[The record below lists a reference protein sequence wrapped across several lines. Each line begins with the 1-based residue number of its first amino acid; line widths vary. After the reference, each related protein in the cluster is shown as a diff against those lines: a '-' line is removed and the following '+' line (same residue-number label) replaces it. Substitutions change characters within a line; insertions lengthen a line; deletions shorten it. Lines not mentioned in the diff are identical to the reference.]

1 MSFRLMSL
9 KPPYP
14 HGQDG
19 KNDNSEKLK
28 CLLWKKLEGCR
39 MDSNHHRT
47 GIFPTPSDRLK
58 VRHLYMFCQLCALPH
73 IQKPCLLTDFAFRFF
88 SCRKLRS
95 T

>member
-1 MSFRLMSL
+1 MS
-9 KPPYP
+9 
-14 HGQDG
+14 
-19 KNDNSEKLK
+19 E
-28 CLLWKKLEGCR
+28 KLEGCR
-39 MDSNHHRT
+39 MDSNHLRT
-47 GIFPTPSDRLK
+47 GIIPIPSILLK